1 MEMYITDRQDF
12 KIKVIVSEM
21 ESPSYMRNIQFVRE
35 EYNDKNELTNSNTSQ
50 FFLNDIELNK
60 LSRILEN

>member
-1 MEMYITDRQDF
+1 
-12 KIKVIVSEM
+12 M